1 MIKKVLLIIILVGF
15 ALRLGFIST
24 LQPHFYFDDE
34 PIYESIV
41 QNLSSGKG
49 LIIGESQKAFR
60 PPLFSL
66 IVAPIYLLGGGLVT
80 IRIFQ
85 ALLSTLTI
93 YLIYLL
99 SREIFNERISIASA
113 GISAIWPFFIFY
125 TGFFLTETTYIFLT
139 VISTLYFLKVLRQ
152 PSFKNVFLTGIFLG
166 LAGLCRP
173 IMLLYAPFGFLFLF
187 FAIECSGRARS
198 AVIARSKATK
208 QSTRSRLLHFVRNDD
223 GKEGK
228 ASFATTS
235 IRSKIYP
242 AFLVGLFCLLTVS
255 PWVIRN
261 YRIFHR
267 FVPGTTMGGHVFYEG
282 NNPYS
287 TGGPCSYF
295 PSESEKMGEIE
306 RDKFLFNQTFKIIR
320 GNPKRFIWLLCNK
333 FKRYWS
339 FFPNAPGFQAPLYRL
354 LSFLAIGLPMPF
366 FLVGF
371 FLSFKF
377 WRKTIFLTGQIMFN
391 TIFHIIFLASI
402 RYRVPI
408 EPFFIILGVFGLER
422 IFHIKSQ
429 KFGR

>member
-152 PSFKNVFLTGIFLG
+152 PSFKNVFFYIF
-166 LAGLCRP
+166 
-173 IMLLYAPFGFLFLF
+173 
-187 FAIECSGRARS
+187 
-198 AVIARSKATK
+198 
-208 QSTRSRLLHFVRNDD
+208 
-223 GKEGK
+223 
-228 ASFATTS
+228 
-235 IRSKIYP
+235 
-242 AFLVGLFCLLTVS
+242 
-255 PWVIRN
+255 
-261 YRIFHR
+261 
-267 FVPGTTMGGHVFYEG
+267 
-282 NNPYS
+282 
-287 TGGPCSYF
+287 
-295 PSESEKMGEIE
+295 
-306 RDKFLFNQTFKIIR
+306 
-320 GNPKRFIWLLCNK
+320 
-333 FKRYWS
+333 
-339 FFPNAPGFQAPLYRL
+339 
-354 LSFLAIGLPMPF
+354 
-366 FLVGF
+366 
-371 FLSFKF
+371 
-377 WRKTIFLTGQIMFN
+377 
-391 TIFHIIFLASI
+391 
-402 RYRVPI
+402 
-408 EPFFIILGVFGLER
+408 
-422 IFHIKSQ
+422 
-429 KFGR
+429 